1 MEESAKEPVAGIAP
15 LPVVMSIDIPKEDR
29 EEQLRLM
36 RENNLLIRRQIKDNN
51 NWTLIL
57 LRGMV
62 MGLGAAVGATVIL
75 SLAVYVLRPMGNLP
89 AVGPAVDKL
98 VQTLEKL
105 EKHRPGGG
113 VIGEDEAAARAIEG
127 KAELRSGSTGVGEP
141 SQQNPNQ

>member
-1 MEESAKEPVAGIAP
+1 MEEISKEA
-15 LPVVMSIDIPKEDR
+15 KEDR

-75 SLAVYVLRPMGNLP
+75 SLAVWMIRPLQGIEPIKP
-89 AVGPAVDKL
+89 AVERL
-98 VQTLEKL
+98 VETLEKL
-105 EKHRPGGG
+105 ERHRPGGG
-113 VIGEDEAAARAIEG
+113 VIDEETAKARGSSTEPIE
-127 KAELRSGSTGVGEP
+127 RVGSEP
-141 SQQNPNQ
+141 DSPKGSSQ

>member
-1 MEESAKEPVAGIAP
+1 MEEISKEA
-15 LPVVMSIDIPKEDR
+15 KEDR

-75 SLAVYVLRPMGNLP
+75 SLAVWMIRPLQGIEPIKP
-89 AVGPAVDKL
+89 AVERL
-98 VQTLEKL
+98 VETLEKL
-105 EKHRPGGG
+105 ERHRPGGG
-113 VIGEDEAAARAIEG
+113 VIGEDEAAARAKSTEPLDRG
-127 KAELRSGSTGVGEP
+127 GESSDTPKGS
-141 SQQNPNQ
+141 SQ

>member
-1 MEESAKEPVAGIAP
+1 MEEISKEA
-15 LPVVMSIDIPKEDR
+15 KEDR

-75 SLAVYVLRPMGNLP
+75 SLAVWMIRPLQGIEPIKP
-89 AVGPAVDKL
+89 AVERL
-98 VQTLEKL
+98 VETLEKL
-105 EKHRPGGG
+105 ERHRPGGG
-113 VIGEDEAAARAIEG
+113 VIGEDEAAKRESQSG
-127 KAELRSGSTGVGEP
+127 AEKSQESQGANASGAEVPG
-141 SQQNPNQ
+141 Q

>member
-1 MEESAKEPVAGIAP
+1 MEEISKEA
-15 LPVVMSIDIPKEDR
+15 KEDR

-75 SLAVYVLRPMGNLP
+75 SLAVWMIRPLQGIEPIKP
-89 AVGPAVDKL
+89 AVERL
-98 VQTLEKL
+98 VETLEKL
-105 EKHRPGGG
+105 ERHRPGGG
-113 VIGEDEAAARAIEG
+113 VIGEDEAAA
-127 KAELRSGSTGVGEP
+127 KARGSSTEPLERVGGEP
-141 SQQNPNQ
+141 DSPKGSSQ

>member
-1 MEESAKEPVAGIAP
+1 MEEISKEA
-15 LPVVMSIDIPKEDR
+15 KEDR

-75 SLAVYVLRPMGNLP
+75 SLAVWMIRPLQGIEPIKP
-89 AVGPAVDKL
+89 AVERL
-98 VQTLEKL
+98 VETLEKL
-105 EKHRPGGG
+105 ERHRPGGG
-113 VIGEDEAAARAIEG
+113 VIDEEAAKARGSSTEPIE
-127 KAELRSGSTGVGEP
+127 RVRGEP
-141 SQQNPNQ
+141 DSPKGSSQ